1 MLISTSRK
9 PSQKTRKF
17 CKNLSHTFNY
27 PYTNRGKSSIH
38 DLLVKAKQTDENGLI
53 LVYEIK
59 GNPSKITFLD
69 KLGEEIFN
77 IQISAEI
84 NNTRLNI
91 QPSKLKIKSQYP
103 KLNPLIKILDLEED
117 KNPKENYIHFKPIDN
132 NNFLAEINF
141 YNKFGEKLDLKIN
154 VKKISQN
161 KIKLEQ

>member
-17 CKNLSHTFNY
+17 CKNLSHTLNY
-27 PYTNRGKSSIH
+27 NYTNRGKSSIH
-38 DLLVKAKQTDENGLI
+38 DLLVKCKQLDENGLI

-69 KLGEEIFN
+69 NIGNEEFN

-91 QPSKLKIKSQYP
+91 KPSELKIKSEYP
-103 KLNPLIKILDLEED
+103 KLNPLIKLLNLPETKDA
-117 KNPKENYIHFKPIDN
+117 KENYLHFRLPKETEN
-132 NNFLAEINF
+132 EYLAVINF
-141 YNKFGEKLDLKIN
+141 YNKYGDLLDLKIN
-154 VKKISQN
+154 IKKIS
-161 KIKLEQ
+161 E